1 MRPFLRPP
9 PGHAV
14 ARHPR
19 LRDSF
24 ARRPQ
29 IALDLRTIPSRT
41 AQFPHQSVLNR
52 ASSRRGVMIQIT

>member
-1 MRPFLRPP
+1 M
-9 PGHAV
+9 